1 MQNLQFNSYY
11 NENYNALL
19 NFALLLT
26 RSRMDAEDLVQDT
39 AIKAYSNFDSFIKN
53 SSFKNWAFTI
63 LKNTFNTRY
72 RKRKKMN
79 VVSLPVEDL
88 PLTSSNNINIEP
100 KENKEAELLKK
111 SIDKLSPKSKQT
123 FEMYVN
129 GYSYEE
135 ISSNMEIPIG
145 TVKSRINY
153 AKESLRKLVK

>member
-1 MQNLQFNSYY
+1 
-11 NENYNALL
+11 
-19 NFALLLT
+19 
-26 RSRMDAEDLVQDT
+26 MDAEDLVQDT